1 MRKMAL
7 ILFPLL
13 FLSFSSFA
21 ASDKTPKDFKL
32 VFRSSAGALERAT
45 TETVEIAKDTITVN
59 RSAEV
64 VGEGGGKTPYTRT
77 YKISEA
83 QLAELYQVVVSS
95 GFLTWPKSADGSHQ
109 STVDEFFDITADGKT
124 VTHGR
129 WEAANQEAFRSFY
142 DRYNSWFNS
151 VRTARF

>member
-1 MRKMAL
+1 MRKLAL

-21 ASDKTPKDFKL
+21 ANDKTPKDFKL

-45 TETVEIAKDTITVN
+45 TETVVVVKGSITVN

-77 YKISEA
+77 YQISDA
-83 QLAELYQVVVSS
+83 QLDELYQAILSS

-109 STVDEFFDITADGKT
+109 STVEEFFDITADGKT

-129 WEAANQEAFRSFY
+129 WEQANQETFRAFY